1 MLPLVPPGE
10 GDSPYQ
16 SVSAFAGNPW
26 LIDPGTLVH
35 KGLLTAEEVES
46 ARFRANDPAGNEAQP
61 PFAIDYARAAAVQE
75 PLLRM
80 AAGRLSPEHRAAVT
94 EFSRAQGNWLDDYAL
109 FMALSGHFGTLR
121 FQDWPDRSLV
131 LHRPFA
137 VAREMRR
144 QAVEVDFWRF
154 VQYEFHSQWN
164 ALREY
169 ATRNGIGLFG
179 DMPLYVSECSA
190 DVWGASRVFE
200 LDADRRAKRVAGVP
214 PDYFA
219 AEGQRWGQPLYDWK
233 RLAATGYAWWIGRI
247 RHALDL
253 YDAVRIDHFRGLAA
267 YWAIPV
273 ESPDAR
279 SGTWVQG
286 PGTALFRALE
296 KDLGPIP
303 IIAEDLGDIDDNVRG
318 LLAATGFPGMRVLQF
333 AFLDDGDSVHLP
345 HNHVRNSIAYTGTH
359 DNDTALGWLYGASQ
373 AERARILSY
382 CGIPAGE
389 WGRGGADSPST
400 RNLVRTLWASPSCLA
415 IVPLQDLL
423 GFGTD
428 TRMNTPSTPTG
439 NWRFRFKRENLE
451 EFTRIA
457 APWLRDLGR
466 TYHR

>member
-1 MLPLVPPGE
+1 
-10 GDSPYQ
+10 
-16 SVSAFAGNPW
+16 
-26 LIDPGTLVH
+26 
-35 KGLLTAEEVES
+35 
-46 ARFRANDPAGNEAQP
+46 
-61 PFAIDYARAAAVQE
+61 
-75 PLLRM
+75 
-80 AAGRLSPEHRAAVT
+80 
-94 EFSRAQGNWLDDYAL
+94 
-109 FMALSGHFGTLR
+109 
-121 FQDWPDRSLV
+121 
-131 LHRPFA
+131 
-137 VAREMRR
+137 
-144 QAVEVDFWRF
+144 
-154 VQYEFHSQWN
+154 
-164 ALREY
+164 
-169 ATRNGIGLFG
+169 
-179 DMPLYVSECSA
+179 
-190 DVWGASRVFE
+190 
-200 LDADRRAKRVAGVP
+200 
-214 PDYFA
+214 
-219 AEGQRWGQPLYDWK
+219 
-233 RLAATGYAWWIGRI
+233 
-247 RHALDL
+247 
-253 YDAVRIDHFRGLAA
+253 
-267 YWAIPV
+267 
-273 ESPDAR
+273 
-279 SGTWVQG
+279 
-286 PGTALFRALE
+286 LE

-359 DNDTALGWLYGASQ
+359 DNDTALGWLYGASE